1 MTTDS
6 GGNMRSRTMREGSVG
21 FLILVGIGLFG
32 GLVLWLRG
40 VQLGNRSY
48 KFAVE
53 FASAQ
58 GMQIGTPVRYRGV
71 AVGKITALKASS
83 NGVDVTLEIAPGTLV
98 IPRDVLIEAN
108 KSGLIGESSIDI
120 TPNSILPDSLLTA
133 NPISADCPPAIICKN
148 SRLKG
153 QAGVSLDELIRSTV
167 RLANLYTDPALFDS
181 IKSIAQN
188 TASTAQGAAK
198 LTQDLSNLTQT
209 AKAEIK
215 SLNQSVSGDV
225 GNLSK
230 SVTNELGT
238 LNQSLKGEANSLTKS
253 LKIEISSLN
262 QSLKGEAS
270 SLNQSIKGEI
280 SGVAADVSK
289 VAATADTSTK
299 AVSAAAIDSANSVTQ
314 AANQITLTA
323 NQLNALVV
331 TNRAS
336 LVSTL
341 NNINQSSQELRV
353 AVSSLSPTI
362 NRINQGQLLNNLEIL
377 SANAAQASVNLRN
390 LSSQIDNPATLLLL
404 QQTLD
409 SARAT
414 FQNLQKITSDVDEL
428 TGNPELRNNIRQLF
442 KGLGNLLGS
451 TEQLRQQVK
460 VAQTLAPISEKV
472 NASTTA
478 TNQSVEPGTPS
489 LHKQQ
494 KLPVIPSQTA
504 RSAEP
509 VAPENTP

>member
-1 MTTDS
+1 MQ
-6 GGNMRSRTMREGSVG
+6 SRTVREGSVG

-40 VQLGNRSY
+40 VQVGNRSY

-58 GMQIGTPVRYRGV
+58 GMQIGTPIRYRGV
-71 AVGKITALKASS
+71 AVGKITALKPGS

-98 IPRDVLIEAN
+98 IPRDVVIEAN

-120 TPNSILPDSLLTA
+120 TPNSILPESLLTA
-133 NPISADCPPAIICKN
+133 NPVSADCPPEIICQN

-153 QAGVSLDELIRSTV
+153 QAGVTIDELIRSTV
-167 RLANLYTDPALFDS
+167 RLANFYTDPALFNN
-181 IKSIAQN
+181 IKSLAEN
-188 TASTAQGAAK
+188 TANTAKGAAK

-209 AKAEIK
+209 AQTEIK
-215 SLNQSVSGDV
+215 TLNQSVRGDIGSLNQSIKTDLTS
-225 GNLSK
+225 
-230 SVTNELGT
+230 
-238 LNQSLKGEANSLTKS
+238 LNQSLKGEVN
-253 LKIEISSLN
+253 SLN
-262 QSLKGEAS
+262 QSLKGEAR
-270 SLNQSIKGEI
+270 SLNQSLKGEI
-280 SGVAADVSK
+280 SGVVADISK

-299 AVSAAAIDSANSVTQ
+299 AVSAAAINSANSVTQ
-314 AANQITLTA
+314 AANQVTLTA
-323 NQLNALVV
+323 NQLNSLVA

-362 NRINQGQLLNNLEIL
+362 NRINQGQLLNNLEVL
-377 SANAAQASVNLRN
+377 SANAAQASGNLRD
-390 LSSQIDNPATLLLL
+390 LSSQVNNPATLLLL

-414 FQNLQKITSDVDEL
+414 FQNVQKITSDVDDL
-428 TGNPELRNNIRQLF
+428 TGDPAFRNNIRRLF
-442 KGLGNLLGS
+442 NGLGGLLGS

-460 VAQTLAPISEKV
+460 VAQTLAPLSEKI

-478 TNQSVEPGTPS
+478 RNQSVQPGFPR
-489 LHKQQ
+489 LQKQQ

>member
-1 MTTDS
+1 
-6 GGNMRSRTMREGSVG
+6 MRSRTVREGSVG

-58 GMQIGTPVRYRGV
+58 GMQIGTPIRYRGV
-71 AVGKITALKASS
+71 AVGKITALKPGS

-98 IPRDVLIEAN
+98 IPRDVTIEAN

-120 TPNSILPDSLLTA
+120 TPNSILPESLLTA
-133 NPISADCPPAIICKN
+133 NPVSADCPPEIICQN

-153 QAGVSLDELIRSTV
+153 QAGVTIDELIKSTV
-167 RLANLYTDPALFDS
+167 RLANFYTDPALFNN
-181 IKSIAQN
+181 IKSLAEN
-188 TASTAQGAAK
+188 TANTAKGAAK
-198 LTQDLSNLTQT
+198 LTQDLSKLTQT
-209 AKAEIK
+209 AQTEIK
-215 SLNQSVSGDV
+215 NLNQSVRGDIGSLNQSV
-225 GNLSK
+225 K
-230 SVTNELGT
+230 T
-238 LNQSLKGEANSLTKS
+238 
-253 LKIEISSLN
+253 EIASLN

-270 SLNQSIKGEI
+270 SLNQSLKGEASTLNQSLKTEI
-280 SGVAADVSK
+280 SAVAADISK

-299 AVSAAAIDSANSVTQ
+299 AVSAAAINSANSVTQ
-314 AANQITLTA
+314 AANQVTLTA
-323 NQLNALVV
+323 NQLNSLVA

-362 NRINQGQLLNNLEIL
+362 NRINQGQLLNNLEVL
-377 SANAAQASVNLRN
+377 SANAAQASGNLRD
-390 LSSQIDNPATLLLL
+390 LSSQVNNPATLLLL

-414 FQNLQKITSDVDEL
+414 FQNVQKITSDVDDL
-428 TGNPELRNNIRQLF
+428 TGDPAFRNNIRRLF
-442 KGLGNLLGS
+442 NGLGGLLGS

-460 VAQTLAPISEKV
+460 VTQTLAPLSQKV
-472 NASTTA
+472 NASKTA
-478 TNQSVEPGTPS
+478 RNPSVEPGFPR
-489 LHKQQ
+489 LQKQP
-494 KLPVIPSQTA
+494 KLPVIPAQTA
-504 RSAEP
+504 RSAEQI
-509 VAPENTP
+509 AP

>member
-1 MTTDS
+1 
-6 GGNMRSRTMREGSVG
+6 MRSRTVREGSVG

-58 GMQIGTPVRYRGV
+58 GMQIGTPIRYRGV
-71 AVGKITALKASS
+71 AVGKITALKPGS
-83 NGVDVTLEIAPGTLV
+83 NGVDVMLEIAPGTLV
-98 IPRDVLIEAN
+98 IPRDVVIEAN

-120 TPNSILPDSLLTA
+120 TPNSILPESLLTA
-133 NPISADCPPAIICKN
+133 NPVSADCPPEIICNN

-153 QAGVSLDELIRSTV
+153 QAGVSIDELIRSTV
-167 RLANLYTDPALFDS
+167 RLANFYTDPVLFNN
-181 IKSIAQN
+181 IKSLAEN
-188 TASTAQGAAK
+188 TANTAKGAAK
-198 LTQDLSNLTQT
+198 LTQDLSTLTQT
-209 AKAEIK
+209 AQAEIK
-215 SLNQSVSGDV
+215 TLNQSVRGDIGSLNQSV
-225 GNLSK
+225 K
-230 SVTNELGT
+230 TEIAT
-238 LNQSLKGEANSLTKS
+238 LNQSLRGEASSLNQS
-253 LKIEISSLN
+253 LKREASSLN

-270 SLNQSIKGEI
+270 SLNQSLKGEI
-280 SGVAADVSK
+280 SGVAADVSQ

-299 AVSAAAIDSANSVTQ
+299 AVSAAAINSANSVTQ

-323 NQLNALVV
+323 NQLNSLVA

-362 NRINQGQLLNNLEIL
+362 NRINQGQLLNNLEVL
-377 SANAAQASVNLRN
+377 SANAAQASGNLRD
-390 LSSQIDNPATLLLL
+390 LSSQVNNPATLLLL

-414 FQNLQKITSDVDEL
+414 FQNVQKITSDVDDL
-428 TGNPELRNNIRQLF
+428 TGDPAFRNNIRRLF
-442 KGLGNLLGS
+442 NGLGGLLGS

-460 VAQTLAPISEKV
+460 VTQTLAPLSEKV
-472 NASTTA
+472 NASTPGR
-478 TNQSVEPGTPS
+478 NQSVDPGYPR
-489 LHKQQ
+489 LQ
-494 KLPVIPSQTA
+494 KPQKMPVIPSQTA

-509 VAPENTP
+509 VEP

>member
-1 MTTDS
+1 
-6 GGNMRSRTMREGSVG
+6 MRSRTVREGSVG

-40 VQLGNRSY
+40 VQVGNRSY

-58 GMQIGTPVRYRGV
+58 GMQIGTPIRYRGV
-71 AVGKITALKASS
+71 AVGKITALQPGS

-98 IPRDVLIEAN
+98 IPRDVTIEAN

-120 TPNSILPDSLLTA
+120 TPNSILPESLVTA
-133 NPISADCPPAIICKN
+133 NPVSADCPPEIICQN

-153 QAGVSLDELIRSTV
+153 QAGVTIDELIKSTV
-167 RLANLYTDPALFDS
+167 RLANFYTDPALFNN
-181 IKSIAQN
+181 IKSLAEN
-188 TASTAQGAAK
+188 TANTAKGAAK
-198 LTQDLSNLTQT
+198 LTQDLSSLTQT
-209 AKAEIK
+209 AQAEIK
-215 SLNQSVSGDV
+215 TLNQSVRGDLGSLNQSV
-225 GNLSK
+225 K
-230 SVTNELGT
+230 T
-238 LNQSLKGEANSLTKS
+238 
-253 LKIEISSLN
+253 EIASLN

-270 SLNQSIKGEI
+270 SLNQSLKGEASTLNQSLKTEI
-280 SGVAADVSK
+280 SAAAADVSK

-299 AVSAAAIDSANSVTQ
+299 AVSAAAINSANAVTQ

-323 NQLNALVV
+323 NQVNSLVA
-331 TNRAS
+331 TNRGS

-362 NRINQGQLLNNLEIL
+362 NRINQGQLLNNLEVL
-377 SANAAQASVNLRN
+377 SANAAQASSNLRD
-390 LSSQIDNPATLLLL
+390 LSSQVNNPATLLLL

-414 FQNLQKITSDVDEL
+414 FQNVQKITSDVDDL
-428 TGNPELRNNIRQLF
+428 TGDPAFRNNIRRLF
-442 KGLGNLLGS
+442 NGLGGLLGS

-460 VAQTLAPISEKV
+460 VTQTLAPLSEKV
-472 NASTTA
+472 NASKTA
-478 TNQSVEPGTPS
+478 RNQSVDPGFPS
-489 LHKQQ
+489 LQKQP

>member
-1 MTTDS
+1 MQ
-6 GGNMRSRTMREGSVG
+6 SRTVREGSVG

-53 FASAQ
+53 FGSAQ
-58 GMQIGTPVRYRGV
+58 GMQIGTPIRYRGV
-71 AVGKITALKASS
+71 AVGKITALQPGS

-98 IPRDVLIEAN
+98 IPRDVTIEAN

-120 TPNSILPDSLLTA
+120 TPNSILPESLLTA
-133 NPISADCPPAIICKN
+133 NPVSANCPPEIICQN
-148 SRLKG
+148 ARLKG
-153 QAGVSLDELIRSTV
+153 QAGVTIDELIRSTV
-167 RLANLYTDPALFDS
+167 RLANFYTDPALFNN
-181 IKSIAQN
+181 IKSLAEN
-188 TASTAQGAAK
+188 TANTAKGAAK

-209 AKAEIK
+209 AQAEIK
-215 SLNQSVSGDV
+215 TLNQDVREDIGSLNQSV
-225 GNLSK
+225 K
-230 SVTNELGT
+230 T
-238 LNQSLKGEANSLTKS
+238 
-253 LKIEISSLN
+253 EIASLN

-270 SLNQSIKGEI
+270 SLNQSLKGEASNLNQSLKAEI
-280 SGVAADVSK
+280 SGVATDISK

-299 AVSAAAIDSANSVTQ
+299 AVSAAAINSANSVTQ
-314 AANQITLTA
+314 AANQVTLTA
-323 NQLNALVV
+323 NQLNSLVT

-362 NRINQGQLLNNLEIL
+362 NRINQGQLLNNLEVL
-377 SANAAQASVNLRN
+377 SANAAQASGSLRD
-390 LSSQIDNPATLLLL
+390 LSSQVNNPATLLLL

-414 FQNLQKITSDVDEL
+414 FQNVQKITSDVDDL
-428 TGNPELRNNIRQLF
+428 TGDPAFRNNIRRLF
-442 KGLGNLLGS
+442 NGLGGLLGS

-460 VAQTLAPISEKV
+460 VTQTLAPLSEKV
-472 NASTTA
+472 NASTPA
-478 TNQSVEPGTPS
+478 RNQSVDPGFPR
-489 LHKQQ
+489 LQKQP
-494 KLPVIPSQTA
+494 KLPVVPSQTA

-509 VAPENTP
+509 VAPEKTP

>member
-1 MTTDS
+1 
-6 GGNMRSRTMREGSVG
+6 MRSRTVREGSVG

-40 VQLGNRSY
+40 VQVGKRSY

-58 GMQIGTPVRYRGV
+58 GMQIGTPIRYRGV
-71 AVGKITALKASS
+71 AVGKITALKPGS

-98 IPRDVLIEAN
+98 IPRDVTIEAN

-120 TPNSILPDSLLTA
+120 TPNSILPESLLTA
-133 NPISADCPPAIICKN
+133 NPVSADCPPEIICQN

-153 QAGVSLDELIRSTV
+153 QAGVTIDELIKSTV
-167 RLANLYTDPALFDS
+167 RLANFYTDPALFNN
-181 IKSIAQN
+181 IKSLAEN
-188 TASTAQGAAK
+188 TANTAKGAAK

-209 AKAEIK
+209 AQTEIK
-215 SLNQSVSGDV
+215 TLNQSVRGDIGSLNQSIKTD
-225 GNLSK
+225 L
-230 SVTNELGT
+230 TN
-238 LNQSLKGEANSLTKS
+238 LNQSLKGEVN
-253 LKIEISSLN
+253 SLN

-270 SLNQSIKGEI
+270 SLNQSLKGEI
-280 SGVAADVSK
+280 SGVAADISK

-299 AVSAAAIDSANSVTQ
+299 AVSAAAINSANSVTQ
-314 AANQITLTA
+314 AANQVTLTA
-323 NQLNALVV
+323 NQLNSLVA

-362 NRINQGQLLNNLEIL
+362 NRINQGQLLNNLEVL
-377 SANAAQASVNLRN
+377 SANAAQASGNLRD
-390 LSSQIDNPATLLLL
+390 LSSQVNNPATLLLL

-414 FQNLQKITSDVDEL
+414 FQNVQKITSDVDDL
-428 TGNPELRNNIRQLF
+428 TGDPAFRNNIRRLF
-442 KGLGNLLGS
+442 NGLGGLLGS

-460 VAQTLAPISEKV
+460 VTQTLAPLSQKV
-472 NASTTA
+472 NASKTA
-478 TNQSVEPGTPS
+478 INPSVEPGFPR
-489 LHKQQ
+489 LQKQP

-504 RSAEP
+504 RSAEQ

>member
-1 MTTDS
+1 
-6 GGNMRSRTMREGSVG
+6 MRSRTVREGSVG

-40 VQLGNRSY
+40 VQVGNRSY

-58 GMQIGTPVRYRGV
+58 GMQIGTPIRYRGV
-71 AVGKITALKASS
+71 AVGKITALQPGS

-98 IPRDVLIEAN
+98 IPRDVVIEAN

-120 TPNSILPDSLLTA
+120 TPNSILPESLLTA
-133 NPISADCPPAIICKN
+133 NPVSADCPPEIICNN

-153 QAGVSLDELIRSTV
+153 QAGVTIDELIRSTV
-167 RLANLYTDPALFDS
+167 RLANFYTDPALFNN
-181 IKSIAQN
+181 IKSLAEN
-188 TASTAQGAAK
+188 TATTAKGAAK
-198 LTQDLSNLTQT
+198 LTQDLSTLTKT
-209 AKAEIK
+209 AQAEIK
-215 SLNQSVSGDV
+215 TLNQSVRGDIGSLNQSVKTEIAS
-225 GNLSK
+225 
-230 SVTNELGT
+230 
-238 LNQSLKGEANSLTKS
+238 LNISLKGEAR
-253 LKIEISSLN
+253 SLN

-270 SLNQSIKGEI
+270 TLNQSLKTEI
-280 SGVAADVSK
+280 SAVAADISK
-289 VAATADTSTK
+289 VASTADTSTK
-299 AVSAAAIDSANSVTQ
+299 AVSAAAINSANSVTQ

-323 NQLNALVV
+323 NQVNSLVT

-341 NNINQSSQELRV
+341 NNINQSSQELQV

-362 NRINQGQLLNNLEIL
+362 NRINQGQLLNNLEVL
-377 SANAAQASVNLRN
+377 SANAAQASGNLRD
-390 LSSQIDNPATLLLL
+390 LSSQVNNPATLLLL

-414 FQNLQKITSDVDEL
+414 FQNVQKITSDVDDL
-428 TGNPELRNNIRQLF
+428 TGDPAFRNNIRRLF
-442 KGLGNLLGS
+442 NGLGGLLGS

-460 VAQTLAPISEKV
+460 VSQTLAPLSEKI

-478 TNQSVEPGTPS
+478 KNQAVEPGSPS
-489 LHKQQ
+489 LDKQQ
-494 KLPVIPSQTA
+494 KLPVIPSQTPT
-504 RSAEP
+504 SAEP
-509 VAPENTP
+509 VTPENTP

>member
-1 MTTDS
+1 
-6 GGNMRSRTMREGSVG
+6 MRSRTVREGSVG

-53 FASAQ
+53 FGSAQ
-58 GMQIGTPVRYRGV
+58 GMQIGTPIRYRGV
-71 AVGKITALKASS
+71 AVGKITALKPGS

-98 IPRDVLIEAN
+98 IPRDVTIEAN

-120 TPNSILPDSLLTA
+120 TPNSILPESLLTA
-133 NPISADCPPAIICKN
+133 NPVSADCPPEIICQN

-153 QAGVSLDELIRSTV
+153 QAGVTIDELIRSTV
-167 RLANLYTDPALFDS
+167 RLANFYTDPALFNN
-181 IKSIAQN
+181 IKSLAEN
-188 TASTAQGAAK
+188 TANTAKGAAK

-209 AKAEIK
+209 AQAEIK
-215 SLNQSVSGDV
+215 TLNQSVRGDIGSLNQSVKTEIAS
-225 GNLSK
+225 
-230 SVTNELGT
+230 
-238 LNQSLKGEANSLTKS
+238 LNQSLKGEATSLNQS
-253 LKIEISSLN
+253 LKVESSSLN
-262 QSLKGEAS
+262 QSLKGE
-270 SLNQSIKGEI
+270 I
-280 SGVAADVSK
+280 SAVAADISK

-299 AVSAAAIDSANSVTQ
+299 AVSASVINSANSVTQ
-314 AANQITLTA
+314 AANQVTLTA
-323 NQLNALVV
+323 NQLNSLVA

-362 NRINQGQLLNNLEIL
+362 NRINQGQLLNNLEVL
-377 SANAAQASVNLRN
+377 SANAAQASGNLRD
-390 LSSQIDNPATLLLL
+390 LSSQVNNPATLLLL

-414 FQNLQKITSDVDEL
+414 FQNVQKITSDVDDL
-428 TGNPELRNNIRQLF
+428 TGDPAFRNNIRRLF
-442 KGLGNLLGS
+442 NGLGGLLGS

-460 VAQTLAPISEKV
+460 VTQTLAPLSAKI
-472 NASTTA
+472 NASTPA
-478 TNQSVEPGTPS
+478 KNQSVEPGFPS
-489 LHKQQ
+489 LQKQQ
-494 KLPVIPSQTA
+494 KMPVIPSQTA
-504 RSAEP
+504 RSSEP
-509 VAPENTP
+509 VDP

>member
-1 MTTDS
+1 
-6 GGNMRSRTMREGSVG
+6 MRSRTVREGSVG

-58 GMQIGTPVRYRGV
+58 GMQIGTPIRYRGV
-71 AVGKITALKASS
+71 AVGKITALKPGS

-98 IPRDVLIEAN
+98 IPRDVTIEAN

-120 TPNSILPDSLLTA
+120 TPNSILPESLLTA
-133 NPISADCPPAIICKN
+133 NPVSADCPREIICQN

-153 QAGVSLDELIRSTV
+153 QAGVTIDELIKSTV
-167 RLANLYTDPALFDS
+167 RLANFYTDPALFNN
-181 IKSIAQN
+181 IKSLAEN
-188 TASTAQGAAK
+188 TANTAKGAAK

-209 AKAEIK
+209 AQTEIK
-215 SLNQSVSGDV
+215 TLNQAVRGDIGSLNQSVKTEIAG
-225 GNLSK
+225 
-230 SVTNELGT
+230 
-238 LNQSLKGEANSLTKS
+238 LNQSLKGEA
-253 LKIEISSLN
+253 SSLN

-270 SLNQSIKGEI
+270 SLNQSLKGEI
-280 SGVAADVSK
+280 SAIAADVSK

-299 AVSAAAIDSANSVTQ
+299 AVSTAVITSANSVSQ
-314 AANQITLTA
+314 AANQVTLTA
-323 NQLNALVV
+323 NQLNSLVA

-362 NRINQGQLLNNLEIL
+362 NRINQGQLLNNLEVL
-377 SANAAQASVNLRN
+377 SANAAQASGNLRD
-390 LSSQIDNPATLLLL
+390 LSSQVNNPATLLLL

-414 FQNLQKITSDVDEL
+414 FQNVQKITSDVDDL
-428 TGNPELRNNIRQLF
+428 TGDPAFRNNIRRLF
-442 KGLGNLLGS
+442 NGLGGLLGS

-460 VAQTLAPISEKV
+460 VTQTLAPLSQKV
-472 NASTTA
+472 NASKTA
-478 TNQSVEPGTPS
+478 RNPSVEPGFPR
-489 LHKQQ
+489 LQKQP

-504 RSAEP
+504 RSVEP
-509 VAPENTP
+509 VAPQNTP

>member
-1 MTTDS
+1 
-6 GGNMRSRTMREGSVG
+6 MRSRTVREGSVG

-53 FASAQ
+53 FGSAQ
-58 GMQIGTPVRYRGV
+58 GMQIGTPIRYRGV
-71 AVGKITALKASS
+71 AVGKITALKPGS

-98 IPRDVLIEAN
+98 IPRDVTIEAN

-120 TPNSILPDSLLTA
+120 TPNSILPESLLTA
-133 NPISADCPPAIICKN
+133 NPVSADCPPEIICQN

-153 QAGVSLDELIRSTV
+153 QAGVTIDELIKSTV
-167 RLANLYTDPALFDS
+167 RLANFYTDPALFNN
-181 IKSIAQN
+181 IKSLAEN
-188 TASTAQGAAK
+188 TANTAKGAAK

-209 AKAEIK
+209 AQTEIK
-215 SLNQSVSGDV
+215 NLNQSVRGDI
-225 GNLSK
+225 GTLNQ
-230 SVTNELGT
+230 SVKTEIAS
-238 LNQSLKGEANSLTKS
+238 LNQSLKGEA
-253 LKIEISSLN
+253 SSLN

-270 SLNQSIKGEI
+270 SLNQSLKGEI
-280 SGVAADVSK
+280 SGIAADVSK

-299 AVSAAAIDSANSVTQ
+299 AVSAAAINSANSVTQ

-323 NQLNALVV
+323 NQLNSLVT

-362 NRINQGQLLNNLEIL
+362 NRINEGQLLNNLEVL
-377 SANAAQASVNLRN
+377 SANAAQASSNLRD
-390 LSSQIDNPATLLLL
+390 LSSQVNNPATLLLL

-414 FQNLQKITSDVDEL
+414 FQNVQKITSDVDDL
-428 TGNPELRNNIRQLF
+428 TGDPAFRNNIRRLF
-442 KGLGNLLGS
+442 NGLGGLLGS

-460 VAQTLAPISEKV
+460 VTQTLAPLSEKV
-472 NASTTA
+472 NASTPA
-478 TNQSVEPGTPS
+478 INQSVDPGFPS
-489 LHKQQ
+489 LQKQP

-509 VAPENTP
+509 LAPENTP

>member
-1 MTTDS
+1 MQ
-6 GGNMRSRTMREGSVG
+6 SRTVREGSVG

-40 VQLGNRSY
+40 VQVGNRSY

-58 GMQIGTPVRYRGV
+58 GMQIGTPIRYRGV
-71 AVGKITALKASS
+71 AVGKITALKPGS

-98 IPRDVLIEAN
+98 IPRDVVIEAN

-120 TPNSILPDSLLTA
+120 TPNSILPESLLTA
-133 NPISADCPPAIICKN
+133 NPVSADCPPEIICQN

-153 QAGVSLDELIRSTV
+153 QAGVTIDELIRSTV
-167 RLANLYTDPALFDS
+167 RLANFYTDPALFNN
-181 IKSIAQN
+181 IKSLAEN
-188 TASTAQGAAK
+188 TANTAKGAAK
-198 LTQDLSNLTQT
+198 LTQDLSKLTQT
-209 AKAEIK
+209 AQTEIK
-215 SLNQSVSGDV
+215 TLNQSVRGDLGSLNQSIKTDLTS
-225 GNLSK
+225 
-230 SVTNELGT
+230 
-238 LNQSLKGEANSLTKS
+238 LNQSLKGEFN
-253 LKIEISSLN
+253 SLN

-270 SLNQSIKGEI
+270 SLNQSLKGEI
-280 SGVAADVSK
+280 SGVAADISK

-299 AVSAAAIDSANSVTQ
+299 AVSAAAINSANSVTQ
-314 AANQITLTA
+314 AANQVTLTA
-323 NQLNALVV
+323 NQLNSLVA

-362 NRINQGQLLNNLEIL
+362 NRINQGQLLNNLEVL
-377 SANAAQASVNLRN
+377 SANAAQASGNLRD
-390 LSSQIDNPATLLLL
+390 LSSQVNNPTTLLLL

-414 FQNLQKITSDVDEL
+414 FQNVQKITSDVDDL
-428 TGNPELRNNIRQLF
+428 TGDPAFRNNIRRLF
-442 KGLGNLLGS
+442 NGLGGLLGS

-460 VAQTLAPISEKV
+460 VTQTLAPLSEKV
-472 NASTTA
+472 NASKTA
-478 TNQSVEPGTPS
+478 RNSSVEPGFPR
-489 LHKQQ
+489 LQKQP
-494 KLPVIPSQTA
+494 KWPVIPSQTA

-509 VAPENTP
+509 VDP

>member
-1 MTTDS
+1 MQ
-6 GGNMRSRTMREGSVG
+6 SRTVREGSVG

-53 FASAQ
+53 FGSAQ
-58 GMQIGTPVRYRGV
+58 GMQIGTPIRYRGV
-71 AVGKITALKASS
+71 AVGKITALQPGS

-98 IPRDVLIEAN
+98 IPRDVTIEAN

-120 TPNSILPDSLLTA
+120 TPNSILPESLLTA
-133 NPISADCPPAIICKN
+133 NPVSANCPPEIICQN

-153 QAGVSLDELIRSTV
+153 QAGVTIDELIKSTV
-167 RLANLYTDPALFDS
+167 RLANFYTDPALFNNL
-181 IKSIAQN
+181 KSLTEN
-188 TASTAQGAAK
+188 TANTAKGAAK
-198 LTQDLSNLTQT
+198 LTQDLSTLTKT
-209 AKAEIK
+209 AQAEIK
-215 SLNQSVSGDV
+215 NLNQSVRGD
-225 GNLSK
+225 
-230 SVTNELGT
+230 LGS
-238 LNQSLKGEANSLTKS
+238 LNQSLKT
-253 LKIEISSLN
+253 EIASLN

-270 SLNQSIKGEI
+270 TLNQSLKGEASTLNQSLKTEI

-289 VAATADTSTK
+289 VAATADSSTK
-299 AVSAAAIDSANSVTQ
+299 AVSAAAINSANSVTQ

-323 NQLNALVV
+323 NQVNSLVA
-331 TNRAS
+331 TNRGS

-362 NRINQGQLLNNLEIL
+362 NRINQGQLLNNLEVL
-377 SANAAQASVNLRN
+377 SANAAQASSNLRD
-390 LSSQIDNPATLLLL
+390 LSSQVNNPANLLLL

-414 FQNLQKITSDVDEL
+414 FQNVQKITSDVDDL
-428 TGNPELRNNIRQLF
+428 TGDPAFRNNIRRLF
-442 KGLGNLLGS
+442 NGLGGLLGS

-460 VAQTLAPISEKV
+460 VTQTLAPLSEKV
-472 NASTTA
+472 NASTPA
-478 TNQSVEPGTPS
+478 TNQSVEPGFPR
-489 LHKQQ
+489 LQKQP
-494 KLPVIPSQTA
+494 KLPVVPSQTA

-509 VAPENTP
+509 VAPETTP

>member
-1 MTTDS
+1 
-6 GGNMRSRTMREGSVG
+6 MRSRTVREGSVG

-53 FASAQ
+53 FGSAQ
-58 GMQIGTPVRYRGV
+58 GMQIGTPIRYRGV
-71 AVGKITALKASS
+71 AVGKITALQPGS

-98 IPRDVLIEAN
+98 IPRDVTIEAN

-120 TPNSILPDSLLTA
+120 TPNSILPESLLTA
-133 NPISADCPPAIICKN
+133 NPVSANCPPEIICQN

-153 QAGVSLDELIRSTV
+153 QAGVTIDELIKSTV
-167 RLANLYTDPALFDS
+167 RLANFYTDPALFNN
-181 IKSIAQN
+181 IKSLTEN
-188 TASTAQGAAK
+188 TANTAKGAAK

-209 AKAEIK
+209 AQAEIK
-215 SLNQSVSGDV
+215 NLNQSVRGD
-225 GNLSK
+225 
-230 SVTNELGT
+230 LGS
-238 LNQSLKGEANSLTKS
+238 LNQSLKS
-253 LKIEISSLN
+253 EIASLN

-270 SLNQSIKGEI
+270 SLNQSLKGEASTLNQSLKTEI
-280 SGVAADVSK
+280 SAAAADVSK

-299 AVSAAAIDSANSVTQ
+299 AVSAAAINSANSVTQ

-323 NQLNALVV
+323 NQLNSLVT

-362 NRINQGQLLNNLEIL
+362 NRINQGQLLNNLEVL
-377 SANAAQASVNLRN
+377 SANAAQASSNLRD
-390 LSSQIDNPATLLLL
+390 LSSQVNNPATLLLL

-414 FQNLQKITSDVDEL
+414 FQNVQKITSDVDDL
-428 TGNPELRNNIRQLF
+428 TGDPAFRNNIRRLF
-442 KGLGNLLGS
+442 NGLGGLLGS

-460 VAQTLAPISEKV
+460 VTQTLAPLSEKV
-472 NASTTA
+472 KASTPA
-478 TNQSVEPGTPS
+478 RNQSVEPGFPR

-504 RSAEP
+504 KSAEP
-509 VAPENTP
+509 VAPENNP

>member
-1 MTTDS
+1 
-6 GGNMRSRTMREGSVG
+6 MRSRTVREGSVG

-32 GLVLWLRG
+32 GLVLWLQG

-71 AVGKITALKASS
+71 AVGKITAIKASA
-83 NGVDVTLEIAPGTLV
+83 NGVEVTMEIAPGTLV
-98 IPRDVLIEAN
+98 MPRDVAIEAN

-120 TPNSILPDSLLTA
+120 TPNSILPESLLTA
-133 NPISADCPPAIICKN
+133 NPISTDCPPEIICKN

-167 RLANLYTDPALFDS
+167 RLSNLYTDPALFNN
-181 IKSIAQN
+181 IKSIAEN
-188 TASTAQGAAK
+188 TASTAKGAAK
-198 LTQDLSNLTQT
+198 LTQDLSSLTQT

-215 SLNQSVSGDV
+215 TLNKSVTGDV
-225 GNLSK
+225 GKLSE
-230 SVTNELGT
+230 SVKTELAT
-238 LNQSLKGEANSLTKS
+238 LNQSLKGEANSLTQS
-253 LKIEISSLN
+253 LKEEVNSLN

-270 SLNQSIKGEI
+270 SLNQSLKGEI

-289 VAATADTSTK
+289 VAVTADTSTK
-299 AVSAAAIDSANSVTQ
+299 AVSAAAINSANSVTQ
-314 AANQITLTA
+314 AANKITLTA
-323 NQLNALVV
+323 NEVNSLVI

-377 SANAAQASVNLRN
+377 SANAAQASATLRD
-390 LSSQIDNPATLLLL
+390 LSSQLNNPATLLLL

-414 FQNLQKITSDVDEL
+414 FQNVQKITSDVDEL
-428 TGNPELRNNIRQLF
+428 TGDPAFRNNIRRLF
-442 KGLGNLLGS
+442 NGLGGLLGS

-478 TNQSVEPGTPS
+478 VNQSVKPGLPS
-489 LHKQQ
+489 FNKQQ

-504 RSAEP
+504 KSAEP

>member
-1 MTTDS
+1 
-6 GGNMRSRTMREGSVG
+6 MRSRTVREGSVG

-58 GMQIGTPVRYRGV
+58 GMQIGTPIRYRGV
-71 AVGKITALKASS
+71 AVGKITALKAGS

-98 IPRDVLIEAN
+98 IPRDVTIEAN

-120 TPNSILPDSLLTA
+120 TPNSILPESLLTA
-133 NPISADCPPAIICKN
+133 NPVSADCPPEIICKN

-153 QAGVSLDELIRSTV
+153 QTGVTIDELIRSTV
-167 RLANLYTDPALFDS
+167 RLANFYTDPALFNN
-181 IKSIAQN
+181 IKSLAEN
-188 TASTAQGAAK
+188 TASTAKGAAK

-215 SLNQSVSGDV
+215 TLNQSVRGDIGSLNQSV
-225 GNLSK
+225 K
-230 SVTNELGT
+230 T
-238 LNQSLKGEANSLTKS
+238 
-253 LKIEISSLN
+253 EIASLN

-270 SLNQSIKGEI
+270 SLNQSLKVEASSLNQSLKGEI
-280 SGVAADVSK
+280 SAVAADVSK

-299 AVSAAAIDSANSVTQ
+299 AVSAAAINSANSVTQ

-323 NQLNALVV
+323 NQVNSLVA

-336 LVSTL
+336 LVTTL

-362 NRINQGQLLNNLEIL
+362 NRINQGQLLNNLEFL
-377 SANAAQASVNLRN
+377 SANAAQASGNLRD
-390 LSSQIDNPATLLLL
+390 LSSQVNNPATLLLL

-414 FQNLQKITSDVDEL
+414 FQNVQKITSDVDDL
-428 TGNPELRNNIRQLF
+428 TGDPAFRNNIRRLF
-442 KGLGNLLGS
+442 NGLGGLLGS

-460 VAQTLAPISEKV
+460 VAETLAPLSEKV

-478 TNQSVEPGTPS
+478 KNQSVEPGSPS

-494 KLPVIPSQTA
+494 KLPVIPSQTPT
-504 RSAEP
+504 SAEP
-509 VAPENTP
+509 VTPENTP

>member
-1 MTTDS
+1 
-6 GGNMRSRTMREGSVG
+6 MRSRTVREGSVG

-53 FASAQ
+53 FGSAQ
-58 GMQIGTPVRYRGV
+58 GMQIGTPIKYRGV
-71 AVGKITALKASS
+71 AVGKITALKPGS

-98 IPRDVLIEAN
+98 IPRDVVIEAN

-120 TPNSILPDSLLTA
+120 TPNAILPESLLTA
-133 NPISADCPPAIICKN
+133 NPVSADCPAEIICQN

-153 QAGVSLDELIRSTV
+153 QAGVTIDELIRSTV
-167 RLANLYTDPALFDS
+167 RLANFYTDPALFNN
-181 IKSIAQN
+181 IKSLTEN
-188 TASTAQGAAK
+188 TANTAKGAAK

-209 AKAEIK
+209 AQSEIK
-215 SLNQSVSGDV
+215 NLNQDVRGEIGSLNQSVKTEIAS
-225 GNLSK
+225 
-230 SVTNELGT
+230 
-238 LNQSLKGEANSLTKS
+238 LNQSLKGEA
-253 LKIEISSLN
+253 SSLN

-270 SLNQSIKGEI
+270 SLNQSLKGEI
-280 SGVAADVSK
+280 SAVATDVSK

-299 AVSAAAIDSANSVTQ
+299 AVSAAAINSANSVTQ
-314 AANQITLTA
+314 AANQVTLTA
-323 NQLNALVV
+323 NQLNSLVS

-353 AVSSLSPTI
+353 AVSSFSPTI
-362 NRINQGQLLNNLEIL
+362 NRINQGQLLNNLEVL
-377 SANAAQASVNLRN
+377 SANAAQASGNLRD
-390 LSSQIDNPATLLLL
+390 LSSQVNNPATLLLL

-414 FQNLQKITSDVDEL
+414 FQNVQKITSDVDDL
-428 TGNPELRNNIRQLF
+428 TGDPAFRNNIRRLF
-442 KGLGNLLGS
+442 NGLGGLLGS

-460 VAQTLAPISEKV
+460 VTQTLAPLSDKI
-472 NASTTA
+472 NASTPA
-478 TNQSVEPGTPS
+478 KNKSVEPGFPR
-489 LHKQQ
+489 LQKQP
-494 KLPVIPSQTA
+494 KLPVIPSQSA
-504 RSAEP
+504 RSVEQ
-509 VAPENTP
+509 VAP

>member
-1 MTTDS
+1 
-6 GGNMRSRTMREGSVG
+6 MRSRTVREGSVG

-53 FASAQ
+53 FGSAQ
-58 GMQIGTPVRYRGV
+58 GMQIGTPIKYRGV
-71 AVGKITALKASS
+71 AVGKITALKPGS

-98 IPRDVLIEAN
+98 IPRDVVIEAN

-120 TPNSILPDSLLTA
+120 TPNAILPESLLTA
-133 NPISADCPPAIICKN
+133 NPVSADCPAEIICQN

-153 QAGVSLDELIRSTV
+153 QAGVTIDELIRSTV
-167 RLANLYTDPALFDS
+167 RLANFYTDPALFNN
-181 IKSIAQN
+181 IKSLTEN
-188 TASTAQGAAK
+188 TANTAKGAAK

-209 AKAEIK
+209 AQAEIK
-215 SLNQSVSGDV
+215 NLNQDVRGEIGSLNQSV
-225 GNLSK
+225 K
-230 SVTNELGT
+230 S
-238 LNQSLKGEANSLTKS
+238 
-253 LKIEISSLN
+253 EIASLN

-270 SLNQSIKGEI
+270 SLNQSLKGEASTLNQSLKGEI
-280 SGVAADVSK
+280 SAVATDVSK

-299 AVSAAAIDSANSVTQ
+299 AVSAAAINSANSVTQ
-314 AANQITLTA
+314 AANQVTLTA
-323 NQLNALVV
+323 NQLNSLVS

-353 AVSSLSPTI
+353 AVSSFSPTI
-362 NRINQGQLLNNLEIL
+362 NRINQGQLLNNLEVL
-377 SANAAQASVNLRN
+377 SANAAQASGNLRD
-390 LSSQIDNPATLLLL
+390 LSSQVNNPATLLLL

-414 FQNLQKITSDVDEL
+414 FQNVQKITSDVDDL
-428 TGNPELRNNIRQLF
+428 TGDPAFRNNIRRLF
-442 KGLGNLLGS
+442 NGLGGLLGS

-460 VAQTLAPISEKV
+460 VTQTLAPLYDKINV
-472 NASTTA
+472 STPA
-478 TNQSVEPGTPS
+478 KNKSVEPGFPR
-489 LHKQQ
+489 LQKQP

-504 RSAEP
+504 RSVEQ
-509 VAPENTP
+509 VAP

>member
-1 MTTDS
+1 
-6 GGNMRSRTMREGSVG
+6 MRSRTVREGSVG

-58 GMQIGTPVRYRGV
+58 GMQIGTPIRYRGV
-71 AVGKITALKASS
+71 AVGKITVLKPGS

-98 IPRDVLIEAN
+98 IPRDVTIEAN

-120 TPNSILPDSLLTA
+120 TPNSILPESLLTA
-133 NPISADCPPAIICKN
+133 NPVSADCPPEIICQN
-148 SRLKG
+148 ARLKG
-153 QAGVSLDELIRSTV
+153 QAGVTIDELIRSTV
-167 RLANLYTDPALFDS
+167 RLANFYTDPALFNN
-181 IKSIAQN
+181 IKSLAEN
-188 TASTAQGAAK
+188 TANTAKGAAK
-198 LTQDLSNLTQT
+198 LTQDLSTLTKT
-209 AKAEIK
+209 AQAEIK
-215 SLNQSVSGDV
+215 TLNQSVRGDIGSLNQSV
-225 GNLSK
+225 K
-230 SVTNELGT
+230 S
-238 LNQSLKGEANSLTKS
+238 
-253 LKIEISSLN
+253 EIASLN

-270 SLNQSIKGEI
+270 SLNQSLKGEASTLNQSLKTEI
-280 SGVAADVSK
+280 SAAAADVSK

-299 AVSAAAIDSANSVTQ
+299 AVSAAAINSANSVTQ
-314 AANQITLTA
+314 AANQVTLTA
-323 NQLNALVV
+323 NQLNSLVT

-362 NRINQGQLLNNLEIL
+362 NRINQGQLLNNLEVL
-377 SANAAQASVNLRN
+377 SANAAQASGNLRD
-390 LSSQIDNPATLLLL
+390 LSSQVNNPATLLLL

-414 FQNLQKITSDVDEL
+414 FQNVHKITSDVDDL
-428 TGNPELRNNIRQLF
+428 TGDPAFRNNIRRLF
-442 KGLGNLLGS
+442 NGLGGLLGS

-460 VAQTLAPISEKV
+460 VTQTLAPLSEKV
-472 NASTTA
+472 NESTIART
-478 TNQSVEPGTPS
+478 QSVKPGFPS
-489 LHKQQ
+489 LHKPQ
-494 KLPVIPSQTA
+494 KMPVLPSQTS

-509 VAPENTP
+509 VKP

>member
-1 MTTDS
+1 
-6 GGNMRSRTMREGSVG
+6 MRSRTMREGSVG

-32 GLVLWLRG
+32 GLVLWLQG

-71 AVGKITALKASS
+71 AVGKITTLKPSS

-98 IPRDVLIEAN
+98 MPRDVAIEAN

-120 TPNSILPDSLLTA
+120 TPNSILPESLLTA
-133 NPISADCPPAIICKN
+133 NPFSADCPPEIICKN

-167 RLANLYTDPALFDS
+167 RLTNLYTDPALFNN
-181 IKSIAQN
+181 IKSIAEN
-188 TASTAQGAAK
+188 TATTAKGAAK
-198 LTQDLSNLTQT
+198 LTQDLSSLTQT

-215 SLNQSVSGDV
+215 TLN
-225 GNLSK
+225 K
-230 SVTNELGT
+230 SVTGDIGNLTQSVKSELAT
-238 LNQSLKGEANSLTKS
+238 LNQSLKGEITSLNQS
-253 LKIEISSLN
+253 LQGEASSLN
-262 QSLKGEAS
+262 QSLKGE
-270 SLNQSIKGEI
+270 I
-280 SGVAADVSK
+280 SGVATDISK

-299 AVSAAAIDSANSVTQ
+299 AVSAAAIKSANSVTQ
-314 AANQITLTA
+314 AANKITLTA
-323 NQLNALVV
+323 NEVNSLVT

-353 AVSSLSPTI
+353 TVSSLSPTI

-377 SANAAQASVNLRN
+377 SANAAQASGNLRD
-390 LSSQIDNPATLLLL
+390 LSNQVNNPATLLIL

-409 SARAT
+409 SARST
-414 FQNLQKITSDVDEL
+414 FQNVQKITSDVDEL
-428 TGNPELRNNIRQLF
+428 TGDPAFRNNIRRLF
-442 KGLGNLLGS
+442 NGLGALLGS

-472 NASTTA
+472 NTSTTA
-478 TNQSVEPGTPS
+478 RNKSVEPGFPS

-494 KLPVIPSQTA
+494 KLPIIPSQTV

-509 VAPENTP
+509 ATLKNTP